1 MSADDE
7 QPAFVYFEDD
17 PKSCKLIRLM
27 MKAVLGYSDVTIFS
41 DSEEF
46 WKKVK
51 SLPKVP
57 DVVFLDIHIRP
68 HDGFE
73 MLKMLRADEQYEKIT
88 IIAMTASVMIDEI
101 QQLKDAGFD
110 GLIAKPIIQ
119 KIFPELVKKILA
131 GEPVWYVA

>member
-1 MSADDE
+1 MSADG

-41 DSEEF
+41 DSEDF

-57 DVVFLDIHIRP
+57 DVIFLDIHIRP

-73 MLKMLRADEQYEKIT
+73 MLKMLRADEQYKGAK

-101 QQLKDAGFD
+101 EQLKKAGFD

-119 KIFPELVKKILA
+119 KIFPELVKKILD